1 MSQPASTTAPAE
13 DTAMVRLADV
23 RKTYD
28 LGGTVEALAG
38 VSLALDEGSYTA
50 VMGPSGSGKSTL
62 LNLVGA
68 LDTPDE
74 GHVAVAGHDVDTDSE
89 DDRAAIRGT
98 EIGFVFQ
105 TFNLMPR
112 SNAVENVTLPLV
124 FDDWSRD
131 RRRERAREVLERV
144 GLGDRLDHR
153 PTELSGGQRQRVAI
167 ARALAPDPSVVLAD
181 EPTGN
186 IDTETGSEIMTL
198 LGEVHARG
206 NTVLLVTHERR
217 IAEHADRIVHIRDGV
232 IESIERLDTDERDRT
247 DGHGSDDIDDSGDES
262 SGRGDGSARDR
273 SAERDS
279 ATGSV
284 GRGG

>member
-1 MSQPASTTAPAE
+1 MSQPASTTASAE
-13 DTAMVRLADV
+13 DTAVVRLTDV

-38 VSLALDEGSYTA
+38 VSLTLDEGSYTA

-262 SGRGDGSARDR
+262 SERGDGSARDR

-284 GRGG
+284 GRGE

>member
-1 MSQPASTTAPAE
+1 
-13 DTAMVRLADV
+13 MVRLADV

-38 VSLALDEGSYTA
+38 VSLTLDEGSYTA

-74 GHVAVAGHDVDTDSE
+74 GSVEVAGHDIDTDSE

-131 RRRERAREVLERV
+131 RRRERAQEVLKRV

-186 IDTETGSEIMTL
+186 IDTETGSEIMAL

-232 IESIERLDTDERDRT
+232 IESIESLDGTDERDPT
-247 DGHGSDDIDDSGDES
+247 DRHGSDGVDGFEAES
-262 SGRGDGSARDR
+262 SGRGDESARDR
-273 SAERDS
+273 SEERES
-279 ATGSV
+279 ADGSA
-284 GRGG
+284 GRGE